1 MAEKEVKG
9 IKKFFE
15 EFKAFAMRGN
25 VLDMAVGVVIGGAF
39 TAIVTA
45 LVDDVI
51 NPLIGLFFK
60 ADFSDVVIGLGGS
73 SIKIGEFVNS
83 IINFLIVAF
92 VLFVVIKFVNS
103 LHKKPEEPAEPEEPT
118 TKVCPYCQSEIS
130 IKAVR
135 CPPLH
140 QQAGGLP
147 GDQQLNFE
155 WPPLCSGHIQRN
167 HFLNY
172 KSGKSANFPDLF
184 FHPRSRKG
192 KQHNQRKT
200 SLPGRSRCGS
210 RAGRFYFIREKYGKS
225 VR

>member
-1 MAEKEVKG
+1 MPENEIKG

-103 LHKKPEEPAEPEEPT
+103 LHRKPAEPEEPT
-118 TKVCPYCQSEIS
+118 TKVCPYCQTEIP

-135 CPPLH
+135 CPHCTSKLE
-140 QQAGGLP
+140 G
-147 GDQQLNFE
+147 
-155 WPPLCSGHIQRN
+155 
-167 HFLNY
+167 
-172 KSGKSANFPDLF
+172 FPEI
-184 FHPRSRKG
+184 
-192 KQHNQRKT
+192 N
-200 SLPGRSRCGS
+200 
-210 RAGRFYFIREKYGKS
+210 A
-225 VR
+225 